1 MHISEVRHRF
11 AALVSRPHG
20 GFRLAEG
27 ALLLAQEA
35 YPNLRIEA
43 YLRRLDTMA
52 EAVKQRLGLELE
64 PRRIVA
70 AINAYLF
77 DDQGF
82 RGNMEH
88 YYDPRNSFLNDVL
101 DRQTGIPITL
111 SVLYIDLGRHVG
123 LPVAGVGMPG
133 HFMVRYGAQ
142 EGSFWIDP
150 FYGGTMLSR
159 AECVERQ
166 QLMYG
171 QRLPWHDA
179 YLEPVS
185 DHDILRRMLYN
196 LKLIYLRQGAYRQ
209 ALGVVERLL
218 LLAPHLPTEVRDR
231 GLLHYQF
238 GHLEAA
244 LEDLQH
250 YLQLQAD
257 ASDAATITNHIAAI
271 RRQLAR

>member
-1 MHISEVRHRF
+1 MHMSEVRHRF
-11 AALVSRPHG
+11 AALVNRPHG

-35 YPNLRIEA
+35 YPDLRIEA
-43 YLRRLDTMA
+43 YLHRLDTMA
-52 EAVKQRLGLELE
+52 EAVRQRLGLELD

-70 AINAYLF
+70 TINTYLF

-82 RGNMEH
+82 RGNLEH

-111 SVLYIDLGRHVG
+111 SVLYIELGRGVG

-133 HFMVRYGAQ
+133 HFMVQYSAQ
-142 EGSFWIDP
+142 EASFWIDP

-166 QLMYG
+166 QQMYG
-171 QRLPWHDA
+171 QRLPWRDA

-196 LKLIYLRQGAYRQ
+196 LKLIYLRQGAHRQ

-218 LLAPHLPTEVRDR
+218 LFAPHLSTEVRDR
-231 GLLHYQF
+231 GLLHYQL

-250 YLQLQAD
+250 YLQLQAE
-257 ASDAATITNHIAAI
+257 APDAATITNHIAAL
-271 RRQLAR
+271 RRQLER